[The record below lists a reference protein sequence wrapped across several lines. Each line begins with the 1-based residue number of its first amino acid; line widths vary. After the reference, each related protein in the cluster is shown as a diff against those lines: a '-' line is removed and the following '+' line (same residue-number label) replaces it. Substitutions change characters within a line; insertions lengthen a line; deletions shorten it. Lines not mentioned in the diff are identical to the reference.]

1 MANFIYNAR
10 NVLIYSKSLV
20 GMWTFIWFIVG
31 ILLSILGIS
40 TIYKYENTYVK
51 VMK

>member
-1 MANFIYNAR
+1 MR
-10 NVLIYSKSLV
+10 NVLIYESHPV
-20 GMWTFIWFIVG
+20 GYWVLLWFVVG
-31 ILLSILGIS
+31 CGLSILGIN